1 MVLVIDACIREE
13 ESRTRKLYLDY
24 LKDNNLDY
32 EVLYLT
38 KLNIKPLDKEM
49 IKKRD
54 SLIYNNKLDDEMFD
68 LAWQFNKAD
77 KIIVAAPYYDMSF
90 PALLKIYFENISVLN
105 INFTYSDKGELIGLA
120 KAKELVYISTIGGY
134 LNGPHLGYE
143 YVKALAD
150 MYGIKNTKNIYKEGL
165 DIK

>member
-1 MVLVIDACIREE
+1 MVLVVDCCIREE
-13 ESRTRKLYLDY
+13 ESRTRKLYLEY
-24 LKDNNLDY
+24 LKENNLEY

-54 SLIYNNKLDDEMFD
+54 MLVANKEYDNPMFD

-77 KIIVAAPYYDMSF
+77 KIIVAAPYYDLSF
-90 PALLKIYFENISVLN
+90 PSLLKVYFENVSVLN
-105 INFTYSDKGELIGLA
+105 INFTYSNKGELIGLA
-120 KAKELVYISTIGGY
+120 HAKELLYFSTIGGY

-143 YVKALAD
+143 YVKALAE
-150 MYGIKNTKNIYKEGL
+150 MFGINNTKNIYKEGL
-165 DIK
+165 DI

>member
-1 MVLVIDACIREE
+1 MVLVVDCCIREE

-24 LKDNNLDY
+24 LKENNLEY

-54 SLIYNNKLDDEMFD
+54 MLVANKEYDNPMFD

-77 KIIVAAPYYDMSF
+77 KIIVAAPYYDLSF
-90 PALLKIYFENISVLN
+90 PSLLKVYFENISVLN
-105 INFTYSDKGELIGLA
+105 INFTYSNKGELIGLA
-120 KAKELVYISTIGGY
+120 HAKELLYFSTIGGY

-143 YVKALAD
+143 YVKALAE
-150 MYGIKNTKNIYKEGL
+150 MFGINNTKNIYKEGL
-165 DIK
+165 DI

>member
-1 MVLVIDACIREE
+1 MVLVVDCCIREE

-24 LKDNNLDY
+24 LKENNLEY
-32 EVLYLT
+32 EVVYLT

-54 SLIYNNKLDDEMFD
+54 MLVANKEYDNPMFD

-77 KIIVAAPYYDMSF
+77 KIIVAAPYYDLSF
-90 PALLKIYFENISVLN
+90 PSLLKVYFENISVLN
-105 INFTYSDKGELIGLA
+105 INFTYSNKGELIGLA
-120 KAKELVYISTIGGY
+120 HAKELLYFSTIGGY

-143 YVKALAD
+143 YVKALAE
-150 MYGIKNTKNIYKEGL
+150 MFGINSTKNIYKEGL
-165 DIK
+165 DI